1 MKRHHTHFLFFLL
14 ICLTAS
20 TFNPTVASPSPFG
33 ENGGHFCGVTDSQ
46 PDRDRYAEPI
56 KRSYARTAAANLNVG
71 EPRTVRMIYFLPN
84 DWQYRADIVQKMKD
98 TIRTVQSFYAEQMDA
113 HGYGKVTFRV
123 ETDPQGEPMV
133 HRVDGK
139 HPFSDYDNT
148 LGSNVFSELQETYD
162 FKANIY
168 FIVLGTDALRQGNGQ
183 PASGVGYR
191 RTKNGGMLLVA
202 NEFSWALVAHE
213 LGHTFG
219 LNHDFREGAY
229 IMSYGPGWNRLSPCA
244 AEFLSV
250 HPHFNPDTPIEEEQP
265 PTIEL
270 ISPRQYP
277 AGSTSVPVRVQV
289 SDSDGLHQVLLHA
302 VGSLQMCRR
311 LTGEKDALVEFD
323 YDGGFGLEGFTS
335 LSSSLT
341 HGIRVEIVDTDGH
354 ESDVFFTLAESSPY
368 HIADLPGNTDPVRS
382 VSFSPDGILASG
394 GWDRTV
400 KLWNVETQRDF
411 ATLPHLNTVESVA
424 FSSDGILAS
433 GSSGTVKLWD
443 VATQQNIATL
453 PEHGNHVS
461 SVAFSPDGKTL
472 ASGRSDGMVK
482 LWNVTTQQD
491 FATLPHGV
499 DHVLSV
505 SFSLDGILASGGDD
519 GMVKLW
525 DVATQ
530 QNITTLTHGDPV
542 LFVAFSPDGGTLA
555 FGGWGKIPIKL
566 WDVGTRQTIA
576 TLTHGSVVS
585 SVAFSPDGETLASGG
600 WDSTVKLWDLTT
612 QVNFATFPNAGALY
626 SVSFSP
632 NGRILASGTAAGT
645 VELWDTSEVMQLR
658 VEALTE
664 VDIPDK
670 NLRTSIAEAIGVPP
684 SASILRGHLENLTNL
699 EARNANISDLTG
711 LEFATNLRTLVLGRN
726 SVTDISPLSG
736 LTNLRM
742 LRLSGNQI
750 RDISPLSGLTNLRTL
765 DLPSN
770 ITDMPLLVRVLSSM
784 THLTYL
790 NLSDSN
796 IAEVSV
802 LIPVLSELTNLID
815 LNLSGDSITDLS
827 PLAVLTNLTSLHL
840 RNNNISDISAVA
852 GLTNLTNLSL
862 GNNNISDI
870 SAVAG
875 LTNLS
880 SISLWYNNISDISPL
895 VENTGLGAQD
905 WDWVGVRENPLSYQ
919 SIHTHIPTLQERGVT
934 VAFDNRVATTLLN
947 ISGVITESDNVLTV
961 EVRDSNGRTFEGVPV
976 TFTVTS
982 GGGTLSITSATTDP
996 KGRAQSTLT
1005 LGADEQP
1012 NRVKV
1017 SAVGTER
1024 TVAFSD
1030 VAEAGVNIP
1039 DPNLRAAIENALG
1052 VTSGSPISP
1061 EKMATLTHF
1070 RARDWAKEASI
1081 SLLIGLEFA
1090 TNLTELRLGDNGI
1103 TDISPLSG
1111 LTNLT
1116 ELHLRN
1122 NRIRDISSLANLTN
1136 LTNLRLSY
1144 NQIED
1149 ISPLSELTHLTELRL
1164 SGNRVRDISPL
1175 SGLTNLT
1182 RLELP
1187 SGITDVP
1194 LLVGVLSRLTHL
1206 TSLNLSDSNI
1216 GDVSALVPV
1225 LSGLTNL
1232 IDLILSGNGITD
1244 LSPLAVLTN
1253 LSSINLWNNNIS
1265 DISAVA
1271 GLTNLTNLSLGNNNI
1286 SDISAV
1292 AGLTNLSSI
1301 NLWNNN
1307 ISDISP
1313 LLENTGL
1320 GSQGWGRVSVRLN
1333 PLSYQSIH
1341 THIPTL
1347 QSRGVT
1353 VDFDDQAHPALLKTL
1368 GDNQR
1373 RMPGE
1378 TLANPFVVEA
1388 QDEKGSALV
1397 GISVTFT
1404 VTEGGGAL
1412 SIQTTATDTNGRA
1425 ESTLTLGPN
1434 LGPNT
1439 VEVSATGIKVP
1450 VTFNAEGVGTPT
1462 RPLKLSGDDQQGP
1475 SGTQLAEPFVV
1486 EVRDQYDN
1494 PLPDVEVTFKVTAGG
1509 GTLSPQSTK
1518 TDADGRAESTLT
1530 LGSNPGINTVSVFV
1544 AGIEEVVT
1552 FNAIGEI
1559 EFNLSVPEGISL
1571 IHVPLKVTA
1580 VDGKPKT
1587 IESIGDLYDAL
1598 GGSANV
1604 NVLITYNTQKQRW
1617 NSYLGDQYR
1626 GRPSDKALTDDLG
1639 IVASMKAA
1647 KSMLLSGDA
1656 LGTNGNS
1663 SITLHPGTNLVG
1675 VPLRDS
1681 RITRVSDLFALEGI
1695 GGNVSVI
1702 IVSNNGEFQVVARA
1716 GDAGD
1721 IPITGGGSFILTA
1734 RDAETVVIEGGGWY
1748 NRLEPTAASP
1758 MTLTGIKVE
1767 DTTPVLAVSGSIG
1780 SPVGGASLPRPSGW
1794 GFRVTVK
1801 NLSTGKVDTAVTDD
1815 NGVGY
1820 QFTFV
1825 NTETGRAA
1833 QVGDI
1838 LEITAQSPDPFVG
1851 VQPLRYVVT
1860 PTDVKR
1866 NHIPLDELVAYEIP
1880 EETELL
1886 LNYPNPFNPETWIPY
1901 RLAEDAFVR
1910 LTIYDLSGGVIRRLD
1925 VGLMIAAVYESRAK
1939 AIYWD
1944 GRNGLGERVASGI
1957 YFYHLSAGDYSATRK
1972 MVISK

>member
-1 MKRHHTHFLFFLL
+1 MKSRFFHFTLYAIIVYLACTTL
-14 ICLTAS
+14 NLAVAA
-20 TFNPTVASPSPFG
+20 PTPSE
-33 ENGGHFCGVTDSQ
+33 ENQTHFCGFD
-46 PDRDRYAEPI
+46 DCRLDNRRYA
-56 KRSYARTAAANLNVG
+56 RVRANLKGDVGADLNVG

-84 DWQYRADIVQKMKD
+84 DRPFRAEVVQRMKD
-98 TIRTVQSFYAEQMDA
+98 EIRNIQTFYAEQMGA
-113 HGYGKVTFRV
+113 HGYGNKTFRF
-123 ETDPQGEPMV
+123 ETAPQGEPMV
-133 HRVDGK
+133 HRVDGQ
-139 HPFSDYDNT
+139 HPDSHYLDNT
-148 LGSNVFSELQETYD
+148 EFTVGDEIGQAFDFSANVYLIVIDNSQNSIGRGGGET
-162 FKANIY
+162 A
-168 FIVLGTDALRQGNGQ
+168 A
-183 PASGVGYR
+183 GVGGR
-191 RTKNGGMLLVA
+191 RGKNAGWAWVPGGFGWEV
-202 NEFSWALVAHE
+202 VVHE
-213 LGHTFG
+213 LGHAFG
-219 LNHDFREGAY
+219 LGHDFRDGAY
-229 IMSYGPGWNRLSPCA
+229 IMSYGPGRNRLSPCS
-244 AEFLSV
+244 AEFLAV
-250 HPHFNPDTPIEEEQP
+250 HPYFNPNLPIEDGQP

-270 ISPRQYP
+270 ISLPKYP
-277 AGSTSVPVRVQV
+277 AGSKNASVQLTL
-289 SDSDGLHQVLLHA
+289 SDSDGLHQVLLHVTPPNNRA
-302 VGSLQMCRR
+302 TVKACRG
-311 LTGEKDALVEFD
+311 LASKKHDIVQFE
-323 YDGGFGLEGFTS
+323 YDGVIPSAHDGPYSRSTS
-335 LSSSLT
+335 LLNPLVHPIQATVVDIFGNVSWKSFVMFSETLQSLT
-341 HGIRVEIVDTDGH
+341 KISGDNQPPSFPNAPLPVPFVVEVRDVNNGSARQGVWVTFTVTGGGGTLSAERVMTDSYGR
-354 ESDVFFTLAESSPY
+354 AES
-368 HIADLPGNTDPVRS
+368 
-382 VSFSPDGILASG
+382 
-394 GWDRTV
+394 
-400 KLWNVETQRDF
+400 
-411 ATLPHLNTVESVA
+411 TLTLGPNLGRNTVEVSAAGSTVTFTAVA
-424 FSSDGILAS
+424 ERTTVNIPDSNLRSTIEKILN
-433 GSSGTVKLWD
+433 K
-443 VATQQNIATL
+443 
-453 PEHGNHVS
+453 
-461 SVAFSPDGKTL
+461 
-472 ASGRSDGMVK
+472 
-482 LWNVTTQQD
+482 
-491 FATLPHGV
+491 
-499 DHVLSV
+499 
-505 SFSLDGILASGGDD
+505 SLKKIP
-519 GMVKLW
+519 
-525 DVATQ
+525 
-530 QNITTLTHGDPV
+530 GDPI
-542 LFVAFSPDGGTLA
+542 APA
-555 FGGWGKIPIKL
+555 EM
-566 WDVGTRQTIA
+566 A
-576 TLTHGSVVS
+576 TLTELYARV
-585 SVAFSPDGETLASGG
+585 FS
-600 WDSTVKLWDLTT
+600 
-612 QVNFATFPNAGALY
+612 
-626 SVSFSP
+626 
-632 NGRILASGTAAGT
+632 
-645 VELWDTSEVMQLR
+645 
-658 VEALTE
+658 
-664 VDIPDK
+664 
-670 NLRTSIAEAIGVPP
+670 
-684 SASILRGHLENLTNL
+684 
-699 EARNANISDLTG
+699 ISDLTG
-711 LEFATNLRTLVLGRN
+711 LELATNLTHLDLTEH
-726 SVTDISPLSG
+726 SISDISAVSGLTKLTSLYLGNNSISDISAVSG
-736 LTNLRM
+736 LTNLTW
-742 LRLSGNQI
+742 LYLEGNSI
-750 RDISPLSGLTNLRTL
+750 SDISAVSG
-765 DLPSN
+765 
-770 ITDMPLLVRVLSSM
+770 
-784 THLTYL
+784 
-790 NLSDSN
+790 
-796 IAEVSV
+796 
-802 LIPVLSELTNLID
+802 
-815 LNLSGDSITDLS
+815 
-827 PLAVLTNLTSLHL
+827 LTNLTSLNLH
-840 RNNNISDISAVA
+840 NNSISDISAVS
-852 GLTNLTNLSL
+852 GLTNLTSLSL
-862 GNNNISDI
+862 SGNSISDI
-870 SAVAG
+870 SAVSG
-875 LTNLS
+875 LTNLTS
-880 SISLWYNNISDISPL
+880 LGLGNNSISDISAVSGLTKLTELNLHNNSISDISAVSGLTNLTSLGLGGNSISDISAVSGLTNLTYLNLDSNSVSDISPL
-895 VENTGLGAQD
+895 VENTGLAGED
-905 WDWVGVRENPLSYQ
+905 EVGVRGNPLNYP
-919 SIHTHIPTLQERGVT
+919 SIHTHTPTLQERGVT
-934 VAFDNRVATTLLN
+934 VEFDNRVATTLLN
-947 ISGVITESDNVLTV
+947 ISGVITESDNMLTV
-961 EVRDSNGRTFEGVPV
+961 EVRDRNGRTFEGVPV

-982 GGGTLSITSATTDP
+982 GGGTLSVTSATTDE

-1005 LGADEQP
+1005 LGSDGEP

-1017 SAVGTER
+1017 SAVGTEQ
-1024 TVAFSD
+1024 TVTFSD

-1070 RARDWAKEASI
+1070 RAREASI

-1111 LTNLT
+1111 LTNLRTLGLGKNSVTDISPLSGLTNLRTLGLSNNGIEDVSALVQVLSGLTNLT
-1116 ELHLRN
+1116 ELHLRD

-1149 ISPLSELTHLTELRL
+1149 ISPLSGLTHLTELHL
-1164 SGNRVRDISPL
+1164 SGNRVRDISPI
-1175 SGLTNLT
+1175 SELTNLR
-1182 RLELP
+1182 RLYLP

-1194 LLVGVLSRLTHL
+1194 VLVRVLSSMTHL
-1206 TSLNLSDSNI
+1206 TYLNLSDSNI

-1232 IDLILSGNGITD
+1232 IDLNLSGNGITD

-1265 DISAVA
+1265 DIS
-1271 GLTNLTNLSLGNNNI
+1271 
-1286 SDISAV
+1286 
-1292 AGLTNLSSI
+1292 
-1301 NLWNNN
+1301 
-1307 ISDISP
+1307 P

-1320 GSQGWGRVSVRLN
+1320 GAQGWGWVSVRLN

-1571 IHVPLKVTA
+1571 IHVPLQVTA
-1580 VDGKPKT
+1580 VDRKPKT

-1695 GGNVSVI
+1695 GDNVSVI
-1702 IVSNNGEFQVVARA
+1702 IVSDDGFKVVAQA
-1716 GDAGD
+1716 GDDGD
-1721 IPITGGGSFILTA
+1721 IPIMGGGAFILTA
-1734 RDAETVVIEGGGWY
+1734 REAATVAIEGGGWY
-1748 NRLEPTAASP
+1748 NRLGPTAAPP
-1758 MTLTGIKVE
+1758 MVLRGIEVE
-1767 DTTPVLAVSGSIG
+1767 DTTPVLAVSGSIVF
-1780 SPVGGASLPRPSGW
+1780 PVGGASLPRPLGSG
-1794 GFRVTVK
+1794 FQVTVK
-1801 NLSTGKVDTAVTDD
+1801 NLSTSKSVATVTEDEGVD
-1815 NGVGY
+1815 Y
-1820 QFTFV
+1820 QLTFV

-1851 VQPLRYVVT
+1851 VQPLRYMVT

-1880 EETELL
+1880 AETELL

-1910 LTIYDLSGGVIRRLD
+1910 LTIYDLSGGLVRRID
-1925 VGLMIAAVYESRAK
+1925 VGHRIAAVYESRAK
-1939 AIYWD
+1939 AVHWD
-1944 GRNGLGERVASGI
+1944 GRNQFGERVASGI
-1957 YFYHLSAGDYSATRK
+1957 YFYHFAAGDYSATRK
-1972 MVISK
+1972 MVILK